1 MTDILTNFA
10 YESLRLVSRTHAQPA
25 VEGAPFHG
33 GLFVLRMPAPTSV
46 STVATPR
53 SSPYSANV
61 AVLDTRLSANWGFAM
76 PLVLN
81 CYVRLSCYAPVGGW
95 GGGFSYAVT
104 KGRIQHSEN
113 ACRPRRNAAI
123 QYHATKKNPPV
134 RRLTGI
140 MYWLLG

>member
-1 MTDILTNFA
+1 MDLWANFA
-10 YESLRLVSRTHAQPA
+10 YKSLRLVSRTYAQPA
-25 VEGAPFHG
+25 VESAPFHG
-33 GLFVLRMPAPTSV
+33 GHFVPRMPAPTSV
-46 STVATPR
+46 STVAALR
-53 SSPYSANV
+53 SSPNSANV
-61 AVLDTRLSANWGFAM
+61 AVLDTRLSANWGFAT
-76 PLVLN
+76 PLVQNCHVRLN
-81 CYVRLSCYAPVGGW
+81 CFAPVGWW

-113 ACRPRRNAAI
+113 TCRPRRNAAI